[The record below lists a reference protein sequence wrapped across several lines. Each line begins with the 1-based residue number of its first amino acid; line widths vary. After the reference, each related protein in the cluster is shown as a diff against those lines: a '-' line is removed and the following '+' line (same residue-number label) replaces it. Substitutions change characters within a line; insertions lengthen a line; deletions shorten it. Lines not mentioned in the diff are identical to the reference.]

1 MKRIGGPV
9 LVTLVS
15 LILPLVIGAVSV
27 PYIIERL
34 GVVRFGVLTLVWGIF
49 GYFSLFDFG
58 IGKALTKR
66 IAESRS
72 ASHEAAVATRVGL
85 SLLLGVG
92 LLSGLLLVAIYP
104 FLSSFGVIADTP
116 ENFRSV
122 AWLAAGMPFLVL
134 GIGLRGVLEGLGRFS
149 APAVARVILG
159 IATFGLPL
167 PLLVVWP
174 ALDVIVIGLVG
185 GRVLIIVL

>member
-1 MKRIGGPV
+1 MTRIGGPV
-9 LVTLVS
+9 LITLIS
-15 LILPLVIGAVSV
+15 LILPLAIGAISV

-66 IAESRS
+66 IAESGS
-72 ASHEAAVATRVGL
+72 PSHEAAVATRVGL

-92 LLSGLLLVAIYP
+92 LLSGLLLAAIYP
-104 FLSSFGVIADTP
+104 FLSRFGVIADTP

-122 AWLAAGMPFLVL
+122 AWLAAGMPFLLL

-159 IATFGLPL
+159 IATFGLPVPEHRIRCRIL
-167 PLLVVWP
+167 FS
-174 ALDVIVIGLVG
+174 
-185 GRVLIIVL
+185 VLN